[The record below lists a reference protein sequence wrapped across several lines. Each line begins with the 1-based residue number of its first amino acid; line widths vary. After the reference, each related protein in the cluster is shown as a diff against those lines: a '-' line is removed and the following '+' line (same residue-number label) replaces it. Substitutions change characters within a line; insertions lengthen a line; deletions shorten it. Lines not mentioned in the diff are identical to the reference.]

1 MKVEYKL
8 LEILENGNCDQ
19 EAILNVTKFIL
30 ASIFDT
36 STIDVQDLAETIL
49 DKETK
54 Q

>member
-36 STIDVQDLAETIL
+36 SIVSVTDLAETLL
-49 DKETK
+49 DKEIK